1 MCMYTFGLMVCRGIL
16 RSYSKVVIFIFTY
29 AIRANLKLS
38 WGSTQTHCE
47 IFPIQHYVIQCNRKQ
62 NKYHTV

>member
-29 AIRANLKLS
+29 AIRANLQLS
-38 WGSTQTHCE
+38 WGFDSNTLRNIPNTTLCD
-47 IFPIQHYVIQCNRKQ
+47 KM
-62 NKYHTV
+62 